1 VFERHIPKA
10 KISKER
16 LRQLERFA
24 KTYCEIAT
32 EYGTFNNCMNGCESR
47 FRCPIRKIF
56 VDVVAADEMIV
67 DLRRDINRL
76 KAREK
81 QLLERARKLRK
92 QIEEKGD
99 SDNEVKADIRD

>member
-24 KTYCEIAT
+24 RTYCEIAT

-92 QIEEKGD
+92 QLEEKGD
-99 SDNEVKADIRD
+99 TDYEVKADIRD

>member
-1 VFERHIPKA
+1 VFERPIPKA

-16 LRQLERFA
+16 LRQIERFA
-24 KTYCEIAT
+24 RTYCEIAT
-32 EYGTFNNCMNGCESR
+32 EYGTFNNCMNGCEDR
-47 FRCPIRKIF
+47 FRCPIRKMF
-56 VDVVAADEMIV
+56 VDMVAADEMIV

-92 QIEEKGD
+92 QIEEKGEPN
-99 SDNEVKADIRD
+99 NELEADIRD

>member
-1 VFERHIPKA
+1 
-10 KISKER
+10 
-16 LRQLERFA
+16 
-24 KTYCEIAT
+24 
-32 EYGTFNNCMNGCESR
+32 MNGCESR

-92 QIEEKGD
+92 QLEEKGD
-99 SDNEVKADIRD
+99 TDYEVKADIRD

>member
-1 VFERHIPKA
+1 MERHVPKA

-24 KTYCEIAT
+24 RNYCEIAT

-92 QIEEKGD
+92 QLEEKGEL
-99 SDNEVKADIRD
+99 DNEPKADIRD

>member
-1 VFERHIPKA
+1 
-10 KISKER
+10 
-16 LRQLERFA
+16 
-24 KTYCEIAT
+24 
-32 EYGTFNNCMNGCESR
+32 
-47 FRCPIRKIF
+47 
-56 VDVVAADEMIV
+56 MII

-92 QIEEKGD
+92 QLEEKGD